1 MGVTLVGKYVIRQN
15 LMQIKKV
22 NKNLTLTYLVKIN
35 YSVNTILF

>member
-22 NKNLTLTYLVKIN
+22 NKNLILTYLIKIN

>member
-22 NKNLTLTYLVKIN
+22 NKNLALIYLIKIN